1 MNLGTLTGGQG
12 CFPFDEM
19 ELRPHRLTAV
29 LTCWYSEF
37 DRISGLAT
45 YLNLPVLYPQ
55 QEYTT
60 QARKLFRREPA
71 ITLFDKLFTPTHK
84 SSQDVAQSTGSDLP
98 PDFSDVHPAH
108 G

>member
-1 MNLGTLTGGQG
+1 MDLGTLDDDLG

-37 DRISGLAT
+37 DRISGLAA
-45 YLNLPVLYPQ
+45 YPNLPVLYPQ
-55 QEYTT
+55 HEHTT

-71 ITLFDKLFTPTHK
+71 ITTFDKLFTPTHK
-84 SSQDVAQSTGSDLP
+84 SSRDVAQSMGSGLHP
-98 PDFSDVHPAH
+98 YFYELHPAH